1 MKCFLL
7 LFLVSFTVFQ
17 SFAVPLENLIS
28 SNHLEKLNAGEI
40 IIRTRF
46 EDTSF
51 EISPRN
57 GTLDHV
63 IAAAKNS
70 FNPNIVIET
79 LYLYKKPEKYF
90 SGSRSWN
97 EGQRIGVFNQTLAVS
112 TLSGIQYYSASRRE
126 LRTFYESSVVIDDP
140 RTKKPLP
147 DPVFTQPVST
157 SLFARQKDLTF
168 GDNIYRYDY
177 TASEDILIF
186 TQENVTALS
195 VGIFRVIGKGN
206 LKSIF
211 AVTDCGDSILI
222 YAVSM
227 VNAALFP
234 GMKERITSS
243 FSSRAEAI
251 LKWFSGRL
259 DSELYN

>member
-1 MKCFLL
+1 VKYLL
-7 LFLVSFTVFQ
+7 LFLLILTSAFQ
-17 SFAVPLENLIS
+17 GFSVPLENIVS
-28 SNHLEKLNAGEI
+28 SGHFETLNAGEMI
-40 IIRTRF
+40 IKTHF
-46 EDTSF
+46 GDTSVD
-51 EISPRN
+51 ISPRN
-57 GTLDHV
+57 DTLDQV
-63 IAAAKNS
+63 ITAAKNS
-70 FNPNIVIET
+70 FNPNIIVET
-79 LYLYKKPEKYF
+79 LYLYKKPVKYF

-97 EGQRIGVFNQTLAVS
+97 EEQRTGVFNQTLAIS
-112 TLSGIQYYSASRRE
+112 TLSGVQYYSASRKE

-140 RTKKPLP
+140 WTKRPLP

-177 TASEDILIF
+177 TASGDILIF

-195 VGIFRVIGKGN
+195 VGIFRVIGRGN

-234 GMKERITSS
+234 GMKERITGS

-251 LKWFSGRL
+251 LKWFAGRL